1 MADEH
6 KLTFTD
12 FNQWEGT
19 AVMMGLEVVR
29 VSAQKYVARKP
40 NPDQKVTYPLN
51 TGYGQFTIMY
61 MPITTIQKGH
71 LYVTT

>member
-19 AVMMGLEVVR
+19 AVMMGLEVVK
-29 VSAQKYVARKP
+29 VSAQKYVAKKT
-40 NPDQKVTYPLN
+40 NPDQVFTYPFN
-51 TGYGQFTIMY
+51 ISQGQFTIVY
-61 MPITTIQKGH
+61 MPITSIQKGH